1 MATFNTRIALKID
14 TLENWNKSTFN
25 LMKGEVAIATASA
38 TAGSG
43 LSEPVQMIKIGD
55 GTKKF
60 SELDWALYAKAS
72 DVYSWAKAATKP
84 TYTADEISGLA
95 NYISGQI
102 QDTDNDHRYA
112 FAVVDGKLQVTETPY
127 VKGVAG
133 TPVVKTYDF
142 ATAAEVTSAIDTA
155 LADYYEK
162 SEVDAL
168 IQGAKDYADK
178 NDADTTYTFAS
189 GTTNGAFN
197 VTPKGG
203 TAQSVKVYGLGTAAY
218 TASSAYDAAGAAAAV
233 LGSTTDASTA
243 KTVYGA
249 IALANSKDSA
259 IAAAKKAGDDAQ
271 TTANSKIT
279 SAQAK
284 SQIEAYGYATK
295 TEAQGYANA
304 KDTAISKAQ
313 SDATSALT
321 KINTFLADADMTT
334 NAVDTLKELQE
345 YMASHGSDAAGMVS
359 DIADNAAAIEDIIDG
374 TTTVAK
380 ATNATNATTATNATQ
395 LGGTAA
401 SSYALKT
408 YVDTAESDAVAS
420 AKSYADGLAKNYA
433 TAAQGTA
440 ASTAVQSVTF
450 AGKALTK
457 TGTTAAI
464 SQADARTALGLGSA
478 AYAATTAFDAA
489 GAADDALAAAKT
501 YADTAEADALAAAK
515 TYADGKI
522 TALDSSVSATSG
534 SVLTGVTITDG
545 KLSAKTE
552 KALAT
557 VATSGKIDDLT
568 QTGVLVFNCGTSTTV
583 I

>member
-14 TLENWNKSTFN
+14 TLENWNKSTIK
-25 LMKGEVAIATASA
+25 LMAGEVAIATASA
-38 TAGSG
+38 SAGNG
-43 LSEPVQMIKIGD
+43 LAEPVQMIKIGNGED
-55 GTKKF
+55 TF
-60 SELDWALYAKAS
+60 ADLPWALHAKAA

-84 TYTADEISGLA
+84 TYTANEISGLA

-133 TPVVKTYDF
+133 ASTVNTYDF
-142 ATAAEVTSAIDTA
+142 ATAAEVESAITTA
-155 LADYYEK
+155 LGSYYTK
-162 SEVDAL
+162 TQVDSM
-168 IQGAKDYADK
+168 IQAAKDYADA

-189 GTTNGAFN
+189 GTTNGAFT

-203 TAQSVKVYGLGTAAY
+203 SVQSVKVYGLGSAAY
-218 TASSAYDAAGAAAAV
+218 TEASQYDEAGAAAGV
-233 LGSTTDASTA
+233 LGTTADTSTA

-249 IALANSKDSA
+249 IALANSKDTA
-259 IAAAKKAGDDAQ
+259 ITAAKNAADKAQ
-271 TTANSKIT
+271 STADSKIT

-284 SQIEAYGYATK
+284 TQIEAYGYATK
-295 TEAQGYANA
+295 AEAQGYANA
-304 KDTAISKAQ
+304 KDTAIANAQ
-313 SDATSALT
+313 ADATSALN

-334 NAVDTLKELQE
+334 DAVDTLKELQD
-345 YMASHGSDAAGMVS
+345 YMTSHGSEAAGMVS
-359 DIADNAAAIEDIIDG
+359 DIAANTANITKITNG
-374 TTTVAK
+374 TTKVAK
-380 ATNATNATTATNATQ
+380 AAAADTATTATNATQ

-408 YVDTAESDAVAS
+408 YVDTAEADAVAS
-420 AKSYADGLAKNYA
+420 AKTYADGLAKNYA

-464 SQADARTALGLGSA
+464 SQADARSALGLGSA

-489 GAADDALAAAKT
+489 GAADTALASAKE
-501 YADTAEADALAAAK
+501 YADQAEADALAAAK

-522 TALDSSVSATSG
+522 TALDSSISATSG
-534 SVLTGVTITDG
+534 SVLTGVTIADG

-557 VATSGKIDDLT
+557 VATTGKIDDLT
-568 QTGVLVFNCGTSTTV
+568 QTNTIVFNCGTASTV
-583 I
+583 L